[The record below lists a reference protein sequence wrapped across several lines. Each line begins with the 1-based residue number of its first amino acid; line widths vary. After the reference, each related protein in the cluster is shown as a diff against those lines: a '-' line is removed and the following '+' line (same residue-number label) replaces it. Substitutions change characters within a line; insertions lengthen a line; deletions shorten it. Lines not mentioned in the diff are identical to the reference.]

1 MLRSPCYPEDALKL
15 DAIFNVSLM
24 CGARGK
30 KGDQKTLLA
39 QVPFVSEEGES
50 QHLDMMEGMINITS
64 END

>member
-1 MLRSPCYPEDALKL
+1 MR
-15 DAIFNVSLM
+15 FLM
-24 CGARGK
+24 SAACVGLCGK

-50 QHLDMMEGMINITS
+50 QHLDMMERMINITS